1 MENVR
6 WIMEVNSF
14 PHPFHLSQI
23 VNSLNGK
30 CKVDDGIGFLPILH
44 LTSYISHL
52 TSHISHLTSYI
63 LHHSTSPQTVTAPL
77 STLPQHSAQ

>member
-44 LTSYISHL
+44 LTSHISHLTSHILHL

-63 LHHSTSPQTVTAPL
+63 ILLHL
-77 STLPQHSAQ
+77 KR